1 MVKLKNKT
9 MAMDI
14 YFTNKLIT
22 VLKRIS
28 VVLLEVDIWP
38 AKTFSYSNAELRPT
52 LLGRRKA
59 KELFWP
65 SEQTG
70 V

>member
-65 SEQTG
+65 
-70 V
+70 